1 MCMASASLEI
11 VMENPVLAEVMRGA
25 VVESRHR
32 GAAIVVDADGAAVL
46 SLGDVERPVFP
57 RSAVK
62 AIQALPLFES
72 GAADRYGLTEA
83 EIALAVAS
91 HSGEPAHAETSLGML
106 RKAGRDAGCLECG
119 AHWPMNEAAARA
131 ISKDGGE
138 PTALNNNCSGKH
150 AGFVCLSCGLD
161 EDPTGYVKAGHAVQ
175 KAVRG
180 ALEEVTGAAH
190 TTDLMGTDGCSIPTY
205 AVPLTSL
212 ALGFARLGSG
222 HGLGPKRAEAALRI
236 RKAVAAHPF
245 MVAGT
250 GRFDTRA
257 MELLRERIFI
267 KTGAEG
273 VYCGAIPE
281 LGLGIALKCDDGA
294 GRAAEVVMA
303 SLIARFLP
311 MSETE
316 AASFAPLRESVLKN
330 WNGIEVGRVRAAA
343 SA

>member
-1 MCMASASLEI
+1 MD
-11 VMENPVLAEVMRGA
+11 NPVLAEVTRGNT
-25 VVESRHR
+25 VESRHR
-32 GAAIVVDADGAAVL
+32 GSVVVLDADGGVVL

-72 GAADRYGLTEA
+72 GAADRYGLTEP

-119 AHWPMNEAAARA
+119 AHWPMSEAAARA
-131 ISKDGGE
+131 MAKAGLE

-150 AGFVCLSCGLD
+150 AGFVCLACELD
-161 EDPTGYVKAGHAVQ
+161 ENPAGYVKPGHVVQ
-175 KAVRG
+175 QAVRG
-180 ALEEVTGAAH
+180 ALEEVTGAKHSADH
-190 TTDLMGTDGCSIPTY
+190 MGTDGCSIPSY
-205 AVPLTSL
+205 AVPLTAL
-212 ALGFARLGSG
+212 ARGFARFGSG
-222 HGLGPKRAEAALRI
+222 QGFGPKRADAAARI

-250 GRFDTRA
+250 GRFDTRV
-257 MELLRERIFI
+257 MGLFGERLFI

-294 GRAAEVVMA
+294 GRASEVAMA
-303 SLIARFLP
+303 ALIARFLP
-311 MSETE
+311 MSGME
-316 AASFAPLRESVLKN
+316 AAEFTPMRESALKN
-330 WNGIEVGRVRAAA
+330 WNGIEVGRVRATDVL
-343 SA
+343 

>member
-1 MCMASASLEI
+1 MD
-11 VMENPVLAEVMRGA
+11 NPVLVEVTRGNT
-25 VVESRHR
+25 VESRHR
-32 GAAIVVDADGAAVL
+32 GSVVVLDADGGEVL

-72 GAADRYGLTEA
+72 GAADRYGLTEP

-131 ISKDGGE
+131 IAKAGLE

-150 AGFVCLSCGLD
+150 AGFVCLACGLD
-161 EDPTGYVKAGHAVQ
+161 EDPAGYVKPGHVVQ
-175 KAVRG
+175 QAVRG
-180 ALEEVTGAAH
+180 ALEEVTGAKHSADH
-190 TTDLMGTDGCSIPTY
+190 MGTDGCSIPSY
-205 AVPLTSL
+205 AVPLTAL
-212 ALGFARLGSG
+212 ARGFARFGSG
-222 HGLGPKRAEAALRI
+222 QGFGPKRADAAARI

-250 GRFDTRA
+250 GRFDTRV
-257 MELLRERIFI
+257 MGLFGERLFI

-294 GRAAEVVMA
+294 GRASEVAMA
-303 SLIARFLP
+303 ALIARFLP
-311 MSETE
+311 MSGME
-316 AASFAPLRESVLKN
+316 AAEFTPMRESALKN
-330 WNGIEVGRVRAAA
+330 WNGIEVGRVRATDVL
-343 SA
+343 

>member
-1 MCMASASLEI
+1 
-11 VMENPVLAEVMRGA
+11 
-25 VVESRHR
+25 
-32 GAAIVVDADGAAVL
+32 
-46 SLGDVERPVFP
+46 VFP

-72 GAADRYGLTEA
+72 GAADRYGLSEP

-91 HSGEPAHAETSLGML
+91 HSGEPAHVETALSML

-119 AHWPMNEAAARA
+119 AHWPMNEVAARA
-131 ISKDGGE
+131 MARAGAD

-150 AGFVCLSCGLD
+150 SGFVCLACGLD
-161 EDPTGYVKAGHAVQ
+161 EDPAGYVKPGHAVQ

-190 TTDLMGTDGCSIPTY
+190 TSERMGTDGCSIPSY
-205 AVPLTSL
+205 AVPLAAL
-212 ALGFARLGSG
+212 ALGFARLGTG
-222 HGLGPKRAEAALRI
+222 HGLGPERAKAGARI
-236 RKAVAAHPF
+236 REAVAAHPF

-257 MELLRERIFI
+257 MDLLRERIFI

-281 LGLGIALKCDDGA
+281 LGYGIALKCDDGA

-303 SLIARFLP
+303 ALIARLLP
-311 MSETE
+311 MSEAETTG
-316 AASFAPLRESVLKN
+316 FAPLRETVLTN
-330 WNGIEVGRVRAAA
+330 WNGIEVGRVRAAGV
-343 SA
+343 

>member
-1 MCMASASLEI
+1 MD
-11 VMENPVLAEVMRGA
+11 NPVLAEVTRGN

-32 GAAIVVDADGAAVL
+32 GSAVVVDADGAVVF
-46 SLGDVERPVFP
+46 SLGDVARPVFP

-72 GAADRYGLTEA
+72 GAADRYGLTEP

-91 HSGEPAHAETSLGML
+91 HSGEPQHAETALAML

-119 AHWPMNEAAARA
+119 AHWPMNDAAARA
-131 ISKDGGE
+131 IARAGAE
-138 PTALNNNCSGKH
+138 PSALNNNCSGKH
-150 AGFVCLSCGLD
+150 AGFVCLACGLD
-161 EDPTGYVKAGHAVQ
+161 EDPAGYVTAGHAVQ

-190 TTDLMGTDGCSIPTY
+190 TSERMGTDGCSIPSY
-205 AVPLTSL
+205 AVPLGAL
-212 ALGFARLGSG
+212 ALGFARIGTG
-222 HGLGPKRAEAALRI
+222 HGLGPKRAKAAARI

-281 LGLGIALKCDDGA
+281 LGYGIALKCDDGA

-303 SLIARFLP
+303 ALIARFLP

-316 AASFAPLRESVLKN
+316 TIGFSPLRESVLTN
-330 WNGIEVGRVRAAA
+330 WNGIEVGRVRAAEV
-343 SA
+343 